1 MCVYVSI
8 STIEMLHGPVQ
19 LKIFGKQNEFYPT
32 CHSILQF
39 TCKETTRKKNGKKK
53 KNGTLGHN
61 GLNKYIVWICR
72 KDRKEK
78 S

>member
-39 TCKETTRKKNGKKK
+39 TCKETTRKKNGEK
-53 KNGTLGHN
+53 
-61 GLNKYIVWICR
+61 
-72 KDRKEK
+72 KEK
-78 S
+78 WNIGPQWVKQIYCLNL